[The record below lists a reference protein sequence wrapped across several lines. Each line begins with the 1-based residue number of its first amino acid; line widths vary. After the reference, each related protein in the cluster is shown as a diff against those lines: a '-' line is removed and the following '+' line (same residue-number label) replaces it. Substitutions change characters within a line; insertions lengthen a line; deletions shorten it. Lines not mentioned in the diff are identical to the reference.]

1 MTQTT
6 TYQIQQSPARRKAVR
21 GMMSWYRDE
30 ESLRVVIPQRN
41 YIDVNHAAG
50 DPDFGD
56 ASPCSRVRL
65 LV

>member
-1 MTQTT
+1 MNEELMSFVASLLEDTQF
-6 TYQIQQSPARRKAVR
+6 K
-21 GMMSWYRDE
+21 M
-30 ESLRVVIPQRN
+30 
-41 YIDVNHAAG
+41 